1 MCCQTETLGGQGFLS
16 VLSSAIAIGPRTV
29 MDIQRG
35 LRKLCFQPRTFVEQ
49 MENTMA
55 KIKTHILGHR
65 DRKIRSG
72 FLIVKRTWPLGEGYE
87 LTD

>member
-1 MCCQTETLGGQGFLS
+1 MS

-35 LRKLCFQPRTFVEQ
+35 LRKLCFQARTFVEQ